1 MRALYRLAPLGA
13 IKSDPSDPSDPSDLY
28 LPETPN
34 ELIQLL
40 DSIRP
45 NILDSRKGASVPAT
59 SNKPCSRG
67 GIMIRKALMVVAL
80 AVVASI
86 STASVSHAQ
95 QAQQAYGKSWGGAAS
110 NRDYARF
117 YHYPY
122 VYYPQNFYGSEYYRS
137 SDSMYHRY
145 APEAQIPVY
154 NRHWYNEY
162 PTNRRYHW
170 GHHFI
175 LDVF

>member
-13 IKSDPSDPSDPSDLY
+13 IKSDPSDPSDLSDLY

-95 QAQQAYGKSWGGAAS
+95 
-110 NRDYARF
+110 
-117 YHYPY
+117 
-122 VYYPQNFYGSEYYRS
+122 
-137 SDSMYHRY
+137 
-145 APEAQIPVY
+145 
-154 NRHWYNEY
+154 
-162 PTNRRYHW
+162 
-170 GHHFI
+170 
-175 LDVF
+175 

>member
-13 IKSDPSDPSDPSDLY
+13 IKSDPSDPSDPSDLSDLY

-95 QAQQAYGKSWGGAAS
+95 QAQQAYGKTWGGAAS

-122 VYYPQNFYGSEYYRS
+122 VYYPQNFYG
-137 SDSMYHRY
+137 
-145 APEAQIPVY
+145 
-154 NRHWYNEY
+154 
-162 PTNRRYHW
+162 
-170 GHHFI
+170 
-175 LDVF
+175 

>member
-1 MRALYRLAPLGA
+1 MRRTQAHHRPCAAYGLGLAP
-13 IKSDPSDPSDPSDLY
+13 K
-28 LPETPN
+28 
-34 ELIQLL
+34 
-40 DSIRP
+40 
-45 NILDSRKGASVPAT
+45 
-59 SNKPCSRG
+59 RG
-67 GIMIRKALMVVAL
+67 R
-80 AVVASI
+80 
-86 STASVSHAQ
+86 
-95 QAQQAYGKSWGGAAS
+95 SWGGAAS
-110 NRDYARF
+110 NRDYSRF

-137 SDSMYHRY
+137 SDSMYYRY